1 MAMGQGEQ
9 RAIHAFFRKGHYD
22 FSTISEHVLIDA
34 DFGVSKPV
42 VQPVD
47 IGLLRPT
54 TSPESN
60 SNGSPTLQSPPV
72 AALDHDPN
80 SDRRKRRKTSR
91 DADNA
96 SVVDAVTE
104 GEPIHEGSDLA
115 EDGTTIAIAETP
127 STSYAVQVPALPQGS
142 EPLQSVTGS
151 SDYTPVDPGEKKQR
165 VVKLNANGK
174 LLSSPVAN
182 KFADMSKR
190 KSSRRGRPPARLTED
205 VEKKLVVIKY
215 INQDGHSQ
223 SIGQQINEILSGR
236 RKHTTSNH
244 PARPTTTI
252 PAATTRQPPKA
263 THPFFLKKAAQKP
276 DVSSTD
282 PPPQDLPS
290 TPADENVT
298 SKPNPALLPPFSKPA
313 LSFKHVFA
321 KVPDPV
327 HPLWPPSGLTH
338 VRDLNHS
345 YDSGDDRQTFE
356 TDTRKSKTP
365 AVQVSDEESVLA
377 SIKSSA
383 NVDRA
388 LREPRQQV
396 ISGRVLQANI
406 AKRLTGQRAASD
418 TGETPAYDAFHPA
431 VAKLYASLPTSLSAF
446 DRGDYEAQI
455 WAHKYAPTSAQQVL
469 CATKEALMLRD
480 WLNHLVVSNVE
491 MGNPSKDNERA
502 KRKEEKKRKR
512 RKKADKLDGFVVDSE
527 DEYSEMGEIS
537 GSDDE
542 LAGDV
547 TTVSSKRTVI
557 RTGDLTFSLRSNN
570 ERGRMT
576 NAILLSGPSGCG
588 KTASVYAVAKEMDFE
603 VFEINAGSRRSA
615 KDILDRIGDMTQNH
629 LVHNLHDKEN
639 RNQASGTES
648 QVDELEDAK
657 QNKLKGFFKSASTAK
672 KPGRPKSKASAKES
686 TVQARSQKQSLILL
700 EEADILFEE
709 DKQFWSGVLTLINQ
723 SKRPIVITCND
734 ESLVPL
740 DDISFHA
747 ILRYR
752 APSQELA
759 VDYLLL
765 MAANEGHILERTA
778 IEKLYSST
786 GNDLRKSIM
795 DLNYWCQM
803 AVGSEKSGLDWMID
817 RWPQGIDLDSN
828 GDKMRVLSMDT
839 YDDYMGWFSRDVS
852 ISPGLTTEIELRE
865 EALHW
870 WQLSLQEA
878 DDMEDMQRRPFS
890 EQSSG
895 MSKLELLEN
904 LHHQS
909 EYAESRS
916 VLDVLT
922 ASCSLDA
929 KKDAIDTSVPPI
941 CEKQKLNFVEGYH
954 LLQAD
959 HVPDYTTLTLD
970 VGSTFQALVGRAFRR
985 MDEADLKDML
995 ATNLFEA
1002 VSKPKAAQS
1011 HDKEL
1016 LDALMPAMKP
1026 DCETLPPSGSAE
1038 LAFEYGQRSIAEDVT
1053 PYVRSIVAFDLR
1065 LENYR
1070 RELSGLLS
1078 GNGRGTKRM
1087 RTTRASRA
1095 ALEGGN
1101 KAETRRERW
1110 FSSALNVQ
1118 RILATGNKEWQDLLV
1133 QNGYFTVPVAGEQAV
1148 GDDILSPRSATTSTS
1163 SPQSTRVTL
1172 SLSSQ
1177 GKQVFSLKPF
1187 SIFGLRYSQ
1196 SPSGQ
1201 IEIGTINPP
1210 QARLVRKSF
1219 CPSLI
1224 TSDRAPSLAS
1234 FLHRTAHRSSS
1245 MSLFGTSPDDSPAAD
1260 SARRSKSSLFA
1271 DEASFG
1277 TGGANFG
1284 SSSLFADD
1292 DSLGSPWSNNTGK
1305 RTSKQQLVKS
1315 LLPDSDVPESYVDAY
1330 DLVLSAGERAGT
1342 GVGLTTVR
1350 ELLSGGGLS
1359 ATDQAKI
1366 LNLVLSGDTDRHNG
1380 LGRGEFN
1387 VLLALIGLAQEGEDL
1402 TFDTV
1407 DDRQLPVPKSSYL
1420 DGLRA
1425 KQESAMSPS
1434 HEHPRTPP
1442 APSGPVQE
1450 PSPSQS
1456 RRARGDSMG
1465 GLDADPWG
1473 SPQLHRGHAHAQNES
1488 ERGMLNG
1495 YGSAR
1500 SATNAWSKTGDSGN
1514 PAEPSDTAR
1523 TNGRPEAR
1531 SSNSAEFGWG
1541 DHFPQSSDGSGLGGP
1556 VRPNLGDFGRSG
1568 SGHGG
1573 SNSGR
1578 RSLNIDRAINN
1589 HVKEVVTVTL
1599 LQEKEGLFMFQHRNY
1614 EVKSARRGSTVVR
1627 RYSDF
1632 VWLLDC
1638 LHKRYPFRQL
1648 PLLPPKRIAVNG
1660 THLSADSNSF
1670 LEKRRRGLVR
1680 FTNSLVS
1687 HPVLSQE
1694 QLVVMFL
1701 TVPTELSVWRKQAT
1715 ISVQDE
1721 FAGRVLP
1728 PDLEDSLPSTL
1739 IDTFDTVRSGVKRS
1753 AEVYINLCTL
1763 LERLAKRN
1771 EGLAADHLRFS
1782 LALQSLT
1789 EMTRDTYAID
1799 TNDVPLLNEGIKATA
1814 RHLSASQSLLEDE
1827 ARAWEDGMLEDL
1839 KRQRDN
1845 LVSVREMF
1853 DRRDR
1858 LARNNIP
1865 QLEKRIETNE
1875 RKLQDLRARPQGTV
1889 KPGEI
1894 EKVEESIFK
1903 DKESIVQQHAR
1914 GVFIK
1919 ECIRDELIYF
1929 QQTQYHISRL
1939 HQDWSQERVKY
1950 SELQADNWRSLGDQV
1965 EGMPLGD

>member
-9 RAIHAFFRKGHYD
+9 RAIHAFFRKD
-22 FSTISEHVLIDA
+22 FEGPTPL
-34 DFGVSKPV
+34 
-42 VQPVD
+42 VQSVETS
-47 IGLLRPT
+47 LACPT
-54 TSPESN
+54 SSQEA
-60 SNGSPTLQSPPV
+60 NGSPVLQTTPV

-80 SDRRKRRKTSR
+80 INRRKRRKTSN
-91 DADNA
+91 DAEEISSNDL
-96 SVVDAVTE
+96 VTTD
-104 GEPIHEGSDLA
+104 GEPTVKGVSAPA
-115 EDGTTIAIAETP
+115 EDGTALTRTQTPGTFVAVETTNDTPAE
-127 STSYAVQVPALPQGS
+127 AEQ
-142 EPLQSVTGS
+142 
-151 SDYTPVDPGEKKQR
+151 KKQK
-165 VVKLNANGK
+165 VIKLNANGK

-182 KFADMSKR
+182 RFTDMSK
-190 KSSRRGRPPARLTED
+190 KKGTKRGKPAPQHPDSPER
-205 VEKKLVVIKY
+205 KLVVIKY
-215 INQDGHSQ
+215 LDKTGSSQ
-223 SIGQQINEILSGR
+223 SIGRQIDEILSGR
-236 RKHTTSNH
+236 GKNTISNH
-244 PARPTTTI
+244 ATRQINTV
-252 PAATTRQPPKA
+252 PAAPTSKQPAKA
-263 THPFFLKKAAQKP
+263 THPFFLKKTAQKAEVP
-276 DVSSTD
+276 SSHVQCQDSVS
-282 PPPQDLPS
+282 PPSGDRLATKPQSAQSRPL
-290 TPADENVT
+290 
-298 SKPNPALLPPFSKPA
+298 SKSSPFRHA
-313 LSFKHVFA
+313 FN
-321 KVPDPV
+321 KVPEPM
-327 HPLWPPSGLTH
+327 HPLWPPSGLIH
-338 VRDLNHS
+338 VRNLINELDLRN
-345 YDSGDDRQTFE
+345 DDDRQATA
-356 TDTRKSKTP
+356 TDHRKSKTP
-365 AVQVSDEESVLA
+365 AVQVNDEENVL
-377 SIKSSA
+377 SFLKSS
-383 NVDRA
+383 DILPA
-388 LREPRQQV
+388 LRKPSKQV
-396 ISGRVLQANI
+396 ISGRVLQAKVG
-406 AKRLTGQRAASD
+406 KRLMGRGASSD
-418 TGETPAYDAFHPA
+418 TDEALSPDTLHSA
-431 VAKLYASLPTSLSAF
+431 VARLYTSLPSSMSAF
-446 DRGDYEAQI
+446 ERGDYEAQL
-455 WAHKYAPTSAQQVL
+455 WAHKYAPSTAQQVL

-480 WLNHLVVSNVE
+480 WLNHLVVSSVDV
-491 MGNPSKDNERA
+491 GNSSRDNEKA
-502 KRKEEKKRKR
+502 KRKQEKKRKR
-512 RKKADKLDGFVVDSE
+512 RKRTNKLDGFVVLSE

-547 TTVSSKRTVI
+547 TVSNKRTVI
-557 RTGDLTFSLRSNN
+557 RTGDLTFNLKSSSDRS
-570 ERGRMT
+570 RIA

-615 KDILDRIGDMTQNH
+615 KDILDRLGDMTQNH

-639 RNQASGTES
+639 VYQPSGTSS
-648 QVDELEDAK
+648 QAEELEDAK
-657 QNKLKGFFKSASTAK
+657 QNQLTGFFMPAK
-672 KPGRPKSKASAKES
+672 KAGRPQQKAPPKENVMKHS
-686 TVQARSQKQSLILL
+686 RTQKQSLILL

-734 ESLVPL
+734 ESLIPL

-752 APSQELA
+752 APSQGLA

-765 MAANEGHILERTA
+765 MAANEGHILKRTA
-778 IEKLYSST
+778 VETLYSST

-795 DLNYWCQM
+795 ELNYWCQM

-817 RWPQGIDLDSN
+817 RWPQGVDLDSN
-828 GDKMRVLSMDT
+828 GDKLRMLSADT
-839 YDDYMGWFSRDVS
+839 YDNYMGWFSRDIM
-852 ISPGLTTEIELRE
+852 ISPGLATESELRE

-870 WQLSLQEA
+870 WHLSLQEA
-878 DDMEDMQRRPFS
+878 DVMEDSQL
-890 EQSSG
+890 QSSREPKTSL
-895 MSKLELLEN
+895 SKVEHIESLRS
-904 LHHQS
+904 QS
-909 EYAESRS
+909 EYMESRS
-916 VLDVLT
+916 VLDVL
-922 ASCSLDA
+922 AAPCSLDA
-929 KKDAIDTSVPPI
+929 RMDAIDTSIPPI
-941 CEKQKLNFVEGYH
+941 SEKQKLNFVDGYK
-954 LLQAD
+954 LLHAD
-959 HVPDYTTLTLD
+959 KLPDYATLTLD
-970 VGSTFQALVGRAFRR
+970 IGGTFQTLLGRVFRR
-985 MDEADLKDML
+985 TCEADSKDML
-995 ATNLFEA
+995 ASNMLEA
-1002 VSKPKAAQS
+1002 VSKPKAAKP
-1011 HDKEL
+1011 DKEL
-1016 LDALMPAMKP
+1016 LEVLIPVAKP
-1026 DCETLPPSGSAE
+1026 DCGYPPPSGGAE
-1038 LAFEYGQRSIAEDVT
+1038 LAFEHGQQSIVEDLA

-1078 GNGRGTKRM
+1078 GDAKGTKRM

-1095 ALEGGN
+1095 ALEGGS
-1101 KAETRRERW
+1101 KAETRKERW
-1110 FSSALNVQ
+1110 FSSAVNVQ
-1118 RILATGNKEWQDLLV
+1118 RILATGNREWQDLLV
-1133 QNGYFTVPVAGEQAV
+1133 QNGYFTVPVALEQATMERT
-1148 GDDILSPRSATTSTS
+1148 ILQLGPVCASCC
-1163 SPQSTRVTL
+1163 L
-1172 SLSSQ
+1172 
-1177 GKQVFSLKPF
+1177 
-1187 SIFGLRYSQ
+1187 
-1196 SPSGQ
+1196 
-1201 IEIGTINPP
+1201 
-1210 QARLVRKSF
+1210 
-1219 CPSLI
+1219 CLI
-1224 TSDRAPSLAS
+1224 ASDRVS
-1234 FLHRTAHRSSS
+1234 FLTSLLHRAAHRSSP

-1260 SARRSKSSLFA
+1260 SARRSKTSLFA
-1271 DEASFG
+1271 DEPAFG
-1277 TGGANFG
+1277 TGSANFSG
-1284 SSSLFADD
+1284 SSLFADD
-1292 DSLGSPWSNNTGK
+1292 DDLGSPWNSNTAK
-1305 RTSKQQLVKS
+1305 RTSKQQLVKT
-1315 LLPDSDVPESYVDAY
+1315 LLPDSDVPESYIDAY

-1342 GVGLTTVR
+1342 GVSLTTVR

-1366 LNLVLSGDTDRHNG
+1366 LNLVLSGDTDRSNG
-1380 LGRGEFN
+1380 LSRGEFN

-1407 DDRQLPVPKSSYL
+1407 DDRRKKLPVPNSSYL
-1420 DGLRA
+1420 DALRA
-1425 KQESAMSPS
+1425 NQESIMPPS
-1434 HEHPRTPP
+1434 HERPSTPP
-1442 APSGPVQE
+1442 APPIPVQE
-1450 PSPSQS
+1450 PSPAQS

-1465 GLDADPWG
+1465 GLEADPWG
-1473 SPQLHRGHAHAQNES
+1473 SPQLHRGHAHTQHET
-1488 ERGMLNG
+1488 ERSMLNG
-1495 YGSAR
+1495 YGSVR

-1514 PAEPSDTAR
+1514 PEAPSNSSH
-1523 TNGRPEAR
+1523 TNGRSEIR
-1531 SSNSAEFGWG
+1531 SSNSADFGWG
-1541 DHFPQSSDGSGLGGP
+1541 DHFAQSSQGGG
-1556 VRPNLGDFGRSG
+1556 LGDFGRPG
-1568 SGHGG
+1568 I
-1573 SNSGR
+1573 GR
-1578 RSLNIDRAINN
+1578 GEPNPSRQSLNIDRAINN

-1599 LQEKEGLFMFQHRNY
+1599 LPEKEGLFMFQHRNY

-1680 FTNSLVS
+1680 FMNSLVS

-1739 IDTFDTVRSGVKRS
+1739 METFETVRSGVKRS

-1789 EMTRDTYAID
+1789 EMTRDTYALD

-1827 ARAWEDGMLEDL
+1827 ARAWEDGVLEDL
-1839 KRQRDN
+1839 KRQRDS

-1858 LARNNIP
+1858 YARNNIP
-1865 QLEKRIETNE
+1865 QLERRIEANE
-1875 RKLQDLRARPQGTV
+1875 RKLQDLRARPQGSV

-1929 QQTQYHISRL
+1929 QQSQYHISRL

>member
-9 RAIHAFFRKGHYD
+9 RGIHAFFTKD
-22 FSTISEHVLIDA
+22 FRVTT
-34 DFGVSKPV
+34 PV
-42 VQPVD
+42 VQTVGN
-47 IGLLRPT
+47 GLLSPT
-54 TSPESN
+54 TSHEA
-60 SNGSPTLQSPPV
+60 NGSPALQTPPV

-80 SDRRKRRKTSR
+80 TDRRKRRRTSK
-91 DADNA
+91 DMEKSSGND
-96 SVVDAVTE
+96 SVSTG
-104 GEPIHEGSDLA
+104 GEPIIEGVSGSA
-115 EDGTTIAIAETP
+115 EDRTALTSTQAPGTFATVDIRSSPRERDSMQQSAEVMHPTP
-127 STSYAVQVPALPQGS
+127 TAPEQ
-142 EPLQSVTGS
+142 
-151 SDYTPVDPGEKKQR
+151 KKQK
-165 VVKLNANGK
+165 VIKLNANGK

-190 KSSRRGRPPARLTED
+190 KGAKREKAAPQHPGNL
-205 VEKKLVVIKY
+205 EKKIVVIKY
-215 INQDGHSQ
+215 MNKDGSSP
-223 SIGQQINEILSGR
+223 SIGQQIDEILSGR
-236 RKHTTSNH
+236 RQTVSKRAAHQ
-244 PARPTTTI
+244 TTTVP
-252 PAATTRQPPKA
+252 PAATAKQQTKA
-263 THPFFLKKAAQKP
+263 THPFFLKKTAQRSEVPSSHAPCQDTGTHPAETRLTKP
-276 DVSSTD
+276 ESAHLR
-282 PPPQDLPS
+282 PL
-290 TPADENVT
+290 
-298 SKPNPALLPPFSKPA
+298 SKPSPFRHA
-313 LSFKHVFA
+313 FVR
-321 KVPDPV
+321 VPEPM
-327 HPLWPPSGLTH
+327 HPLWPPFGLIH
-338 VRDLNHS
+338 VRDLNDKLDLDHDDCQ
-345 YDSGDDRQTFE
+345 DST
-356 TDTRKSKTP
+356 TDYKKSKTP
-365 AVQVSDEESVLA
+365 AVQVNDEESVL
-377 SIKSSA
+377 SSLGSYSD
-383 NVDRA
+383 VLPA
-388 LREPRQQV
+388 LRQPSKQV
-396 ISGRVLQANI
+396 ISGRVLQAKVG
-406 AKRLTGQRAASD
+406 KRLMGQHASSD
-418 TGETPAYDAFHPA
+418 TEEAPAPDVLHPA
-431 VAKLYASLPTSLSAF
+431 VAMLYASLSSSMSAF
-446 DRGDYEAQI
+446 DRGDYETQL
-455 WAHKYAPTSAQQVL
+455 WAHKYAPSTAQQVL
-469 CATKEALMLRD
+469 CTTKEALMLRD
-480 WLNHLVVSNVE
+480 WLNHLMVSSVDV
-491 MGNPSKDNERA
+491 GNSSKESEKA

-512 RKKADKLDGFVVDSE
+512 RKKADKLDGFVVSSE
-527 DEYSEMGEIS
+527 DEYSEMGGIS

-542 LAGDV
+542 LAGNV
-547 TTVSSKRTVI
+547 TVTNKRTVI
-557 RTGDLTFSLRSNN
+557 RTGDLTFNLRSSND
-570 ERGRMT
+570 RGRMT
-576 NAILLSGPSGCG
+576 NTILLSGPSGCG

-629 LVHNLHDKEN
+629 LVHNLRDKEN
-639 RNQASGTES
+639 LNQRPSRDS
-648 QVDELEDAK
+648 QAGGLEDTE
-657 QNKLKGFFKSASTAK
+657 QNKLRGFFKSSSTANTD
-672 KPGRPKSKASAKES
+672 RQQSKAPPKENTIKQS
-686 TVQARSQKQSLILL
+686 RTQKQSLILL

-734 ESLVPL
+734 ESLIPL

-752 APSQELA
+752 ALSPGLA

-778 IEKLYSST
+778 VERLYSST
-786 GNDLRKSIM
+786 GNDLRQSIM
-795 DLNYWCQM
+795 ELNYWCQI

-817 RWPQGIDLDSN
+817 RWPQGVDLDSN
-828 GDKMRVLSMDT
+828 GDKLRMLSTGT
-839 YDDYMGWFSRDVS
+839 YDNYMGWFSRDIM
-852 ISPGLTTEIELRE
+852 ISSGLATETELRE

-870 WQLSLQEA
+870 WHLSLQEA
-878 DDMEDMQRRPFS
+878 DILEDSQLQHSS
-890 EQSSG
+890 EPSPTL
-895 MSKLELLEN
+895 SKLENLEC
-904 LHHQS
+904 LRSQS
-909 EYAESRS
+909 EYMESRS
-916 VLDVLT
+916 VLDVL
-922 ASCSLDA
+922 AAPCSLDA
-929 KKDAIDTSVPPI
+929 RMDAIDTSMPPI
-941 CEKQKLNFVEGYH
+941 SEKQKLNFVNGYQ
-954 LLQAD
+954 LLHAD
-959 HVPDYTTLTLD
+959 RIPDYTTLTLD
-970 VGSTFQALVGRAFRR
+970 IGSNFQALLGRAFRQAR
-985 MDEADLKDML
+985 ETDSKGML
-995 ATNLFEA
+995 ARNMLDA
-1002 VSKPKAAQS
+1002 VSKPKAAKPY
-1011 HDKEL
+1011 DKEL
-1016 LDALMPAMKP
+1016 LAALIPAMKP
-1026 DCETLPPSGSAE
+1026 DCALPQPSGGAE
-1038 LAFEYGQRSIAEDVT
+1038 LAFEYGQRSIVEDLT

-1078 GNGRGTKRM
+1078 GNAKGTKRM

-1095 ALEGGN
+1095 ALEGGS
-1101 KAETRRERW
+1101 KAETRKERW
-1110 FSSALNVQ
+1110 FSPAMNAQ
-1118 RILATGNKEWQDLLV
+1118 RILATGNREWQDLLV
-1133 QNGYFTVPVAGEQAV
+1133 QNGYFTG
-1148 GDDILSPRSATTSTS
+1148 
-1163 SPQSTRVTL
+1163 
-1172 SLSSQ
+1172 
-1177 GKQVFSLKPF
+1177 
-1187 SIFGLRYSQ
+1187 
-1196 SPSGQ
+1196 
-1201 IEIGTINPP
+1201 
-1210 QARLVRKSF
+1210 
-1219 CPSLI
+1219 
-1224 TSDRAPSLAS
+1224 APLFLAS
-1234 FLHRTAHRSSS
+1234 FLPRTAHRSSS

-1260 SARRSKSSLFA
+1260 TASRSKSSLFA
-1271 DEASFG
+1271 DEPAFG
-1277 TGGANFG
+1277 TGSANFG
-1284 SSSLFADD
+1284 GPSLFADD
-1292 DSLGSPWSNNTGK
+1292 DDLGSPWNSSTAK
-1305 RTSKQQLVKS
+1305 RTPKQQLVKN
-1315 LLPDSDVPESYVDAY
+1315 LLPDSDVPENYIDAY

-1350 ELLSGGGLS
+1350 ELLSGSGLS

-1366 LNLVLSGDTDRHNG
+1366 LNLVLSGDTDRSNG

-1407 DDRQLPVPKSSYL
+1407 DDRRKKLPVPNSSYL
-1420 DGLRA
+1420 DALRA
-1425 KQESAMSPS
+1425 KQESTMSPS
-1434 HEHPRTPP
+1434 HERSATLSAPP
-1442 APSGPVQE
+1442 IPVQE
-1450 PSPSQS
+1450 PSSTQL

-1465 GLDADPWG
+1465 GLEVDPWG
-1473 SPQLHRGHAHAQNES
+1473 SPQLHRGHAHAQNEA
-1488 ERGMLNG
+1488 ERGMSNG
-1495 YGSAR
+1495 YGSVR
-1500 SATNAWSKTGDSGN
+1500 SSKNAWSKAGDSGN
-1514 PAEPSDTAR
+1514 PDEPSNTSR
-1523 TNGRPEAR
+1523 TNGRPEVR

-1541 DHFPQSSDGSGLGGP
+1541 DHFAQSSNGSGLGGAVQP
-1556 VRPNLGDFGRSG
+1556 GLGDFGRSG
-1568 SGHGG
+1568 SGHGEPNAG
-1573 SNSGR
+1573 Q

-1599 LQEKEGLFMFQHRNY
+1599 LPEKEGLFMFQHRNY

-1680 FTNSLVS
+1680 FTNALVS

-1739 IDTFDTVRSGVKRS
+1739 MDTFDTVRSGVKRS

-1827 ARAWEDGMLEDL
+1827 ARAWEDGVLEDL
-1839 KRQRDN
+1839 KRQRDT

-1858 LARNNIP
+1858 YARNNIP

-1875 RKLQDLRARPQGTV
+1875 RKLQDLRARPQGMV

-1929 QQTQYHISRL
+1929 QQSQYHISRL